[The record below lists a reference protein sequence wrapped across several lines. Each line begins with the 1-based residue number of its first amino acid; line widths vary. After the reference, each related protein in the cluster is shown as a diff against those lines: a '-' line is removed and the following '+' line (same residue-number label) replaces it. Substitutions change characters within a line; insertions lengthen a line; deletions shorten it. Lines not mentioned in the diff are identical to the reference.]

1 MPTPTPTPVAT
12 PTPPTGE
19 VEGATGTP
27 PGAVLPATDTLTG
40 NPAAPSSDG
49 WRLIL
54 LAMAG
59 LLAVTLLLTPAE
71 SVARRR
77 NR

>member
-1 MPTPTPTPVAT
+1 MPTPTPTPT
-12 PTPPTGE
+12 PTPSPTGE
-19 VEGATGTP
+19 VEAATGTAA
-27 PGAVLPATDTLTG
+27 GGVLPATDTLSGT
-40 NPAAPSSDG
+40 PAAPPNDS

-71 SVARRR
+71 SVVRHK